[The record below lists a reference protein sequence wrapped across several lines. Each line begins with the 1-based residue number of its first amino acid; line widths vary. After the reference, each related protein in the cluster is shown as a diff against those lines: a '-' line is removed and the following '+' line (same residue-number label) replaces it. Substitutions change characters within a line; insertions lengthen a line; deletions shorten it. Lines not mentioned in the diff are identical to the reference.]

1 MEESECLGREIGLE
15 SEKPMDNADRRLGFC
30 GVGLMISRERA
41 KGAKAET
48 ETAIRGAVWVTFLL
62 AALVPL
68 RELRGFA

>member
-1 MEESECLGREIGLE
+1 
-15 SEKPMDNADRRLGFC
+15 MDNADRRLGFC